1 MSDADDRDMLA
12 AEYVLG
18 TLDAAERASVA
29 ARLEREPELAHAVRA
44 WEDRLGP
51 LSEAVPEMKPPAAVY
66 DALVARLF
74 GASRGVG
81 APAPRDV
88 PADLLRRRLRRWQAA
103 TAGLGL
109 LAASLTAWI
118 GLREVQAPGRDA
130 ARFTAVLQ
138 RDAGAPAMVL
148 DIDLAARRLTVR
160 PYLASAPAG
169 RSYELWIIDASLGA
183 PRSLG
188 VLPTGAGTQESLS
201 SYDTAVITDAT
212 YAVTVEAPGGSPTGR
227 PTTAPI
233 LTGKLVA
240 TRS

>member
-29 ARLEREPELAHAVRA
+29 ASLARDMDLARAVRA
-44 WEDRLGP
+44 WEDRLLP
-51 LSEAVPEMKPPAAVY
+51 LSDAVPEMKPPAAVY

-74 GASRGVG
+74 GAPGAGEARSRPDE
-81 APAPRDV
+81 A
-88 PADLLRRRLRRWQAA
+88 ADLLRRRLRRWQAA

-109 LAASLTAWI
+109 LAASLLAWI
-118 GLREVQAPGRDA
+118 GLRELAPGPGEA

-169 RSYELWIIDASLGA
+169 RAYELWIIDASLGA

-188 VLPTGAGTQESLS
+188 TLPAGSGAQESLS
-201 SYDTAVITDAT
+201 SYDTGVITGAT
-212 YAVTVEAPGGSPTGR
+212 YAVTVEAPGGSPTGL
-227 PTTAPI
+227 PTSAPI
-233 LTGKLVA
+233 LTGKLVP